1 MNQILVTGYEEENN
15 VKRSKTHKKPKQPKE
30 PKKVIDIKPILIF
43 YAIFTII
50 LGICMISGSSYAK
63 GKINETVEANAK
75 PVLQVN
81 RNDDDNTIDIEVS
94 HIRGIKTIRYRW
106 NDEPEQTILGNG
118 QKQKKETIP
127 LIGGQN
133 TLTVSVTEENGE
145 TVTYKNTY
153 KANIPTIK
161 LESVSNGVKIT
172 STSEEG
178 IDYIVYNWD
187 DGEEEKIPINK
198 DKYEG
203 IINAPEGEHTLN
215 IEAVDKKGNKANL
228 SQLVVGDKSPTIGI
242 KAAIIDG
249 KISFVVDVEDDT
261 EISKVEIALN
271 GELIDSA
278 DNVRNKTY
286 HKEIEVQEGE
296 NKLIVKAYN
305 KNNLEAK
312 KGAKYTK

>member
-15 VKRSKTHKKPKQPKE
+15 VKRSKTPKQPKE
-30 PKKVIDIKPILIF
+30 PKKVIAIKPILIF

-50 LGICMISGSSYAK
+50 LGICMISGSAYAK
-63 GKINETVEANAK
+63 VKINETVEANAK

-94 HIRGIKTIRYRW
+94 HIRGINTIRYRW
-106 NDEPEQTILGNG
+106 NDEPEQTIPGNG
-118 QKQKKETIP
+118 QKQIKETIP

-133 TLTVSVTEENGE
+133 TLAVSVTEENGE

-172 STSEEG
+172 STSEEE

-203 IINAPEGEHTLN
+203 IINAPEGKHILN

-242 KAAIIDG
+242 KAAIIDE

-261 EISKVEIALN
+261 EISKVEITLN
-271 GELIDSA
+271 GEVIDSVEVG
-278 DNVRNKTY
+278 DKTY

-305 KNNLEAK
+305 INNLEAK
-312 KGAKYTK
+312 KGVKYTK